1 MLETSPFPRGICE
14 QCHNDFG
21 VVSSFFVNLNE
32 GQARLADILRQN
44 ENIHIYMPDWMSEKR
59 TLFPAKYPA
68 FERQWKKK
76 RVVENSS
83 NQDTSNKNV
92 KSITNSVKEGKEKAA
107 LEQGASKD
115 KSTENQLE
123 KALEEIFRDDDTENK
138 NQNSSSGGRRRTRKL
153 PKR

>member
-1 MLETSPFPRGICE
+1 METSPFPRGICE

-59 TLFPAKYPA
+59 TLFPSKYPA

-76 RVVENSS
+76 KVDEKS
-83 NQDTSNKNV
+83 DTLGTLNKNV
-92 KSITNSVKEGKEKAA
+92 KSDKNSVIVAKDKVVTEHETSKEKN
-107 LEQGASKD
+107 
-115 KSTENQLE
+115 TENQLE
-123 KALEEIFRDDDTENK
+123 KALEEIFKDDETGNE